1 MLDNGREVVINV
13 LIINLGEGGILGGP
27 RLAHIDKQPQIL
39 SGFKTGV
46 YVSHRLSSCMFS
58 GLSGALLF
66 SVT

>member
-1 MLDNGREVVINV
+1 MLDNGREVVINI

-46 YVSHRLSSCMFS
+46 YVSHRL
-58 GLSGALLF
+58 LKLH
-66 SVT
+66 V